1 MLVSQVLVCPE
12 GSARGVDF
20 KNVDVVMNAACP
32 SSYREY
38 VHRAGRTA
46 RFGSSGIVITQV
58 DEGRGEDHAGD
69 ADVLRRICERLRLSS
84 DLKTVT
90 PGQLHTL
97 AALMPARRRDGG
109 GDASPPVATA
119 ASSEDEL

>member
-1 MLVSQVLVCPE
+1 
-12 GSARGVDF
+12 
-20 KNVDVVMNAACP
+20 
-32 SSYREY
+32 
-38 VHRAGRTA
+38 
-46 RFGSSGIVITQV
+46 VITQV

-69 ADVLRRICERLRLSS
+69 ADVLRRICEGLRLSS